1 MYHKVDDEI
10 GGRKLTLESGE
21 MAKQADGAVVVT
33 YGDTVIIAAAVSSGI
48 REGIDFFPLTVD
60 YREKFYA
67 GGKIPGGFFK
77 REGRPTEKETLTSR
91 LIDRPLRPLFPP
103 GFKED
108 TEVISMALSADIA
121 NDPDILALI
130 GSSAALTVSDIPF
143 LGPVGAVRMGRVGGK
158 LILNPTVAELQDSEL
173 NIVLAGKE
181 DSIVM
186 VEGGGEEIPEEVL
199 LEAFE
204 EGHKAI
210 QTIVRMQQTLQQ
222 ALGRPKR
229 EFDSPEQDPELAERL
244 KAHVGERMA
253 ETILIKEKQ
262 ERKTRMGTLRQEVLD
277 SLGGDSEDLTKK
289 LKGLFKDLESQEL
302 RRLII
307 EQGVRADG
315 RGLKDIRSITGR
327 VSALPRTHGSA
338 LFTRG
343 ETQALVTVTLG
354 TSQDEQRLDNLET
367 RDFHK
372 TFMLHYN
379 FPPFCTGE
387 VKPIRGP
394 GRREIGHGALAE
406 RALRPVLPPHDQF
419 PYTIR
424 IVSEILESNGSSSM
438 ATVCGGSLALMD
450 AGAPIRS
457 AVAGI
462 AMGLIQEEGRAFIL
476 TDILGQE
483 DHLGDMD
490 FKVAGTRK
498 GVTGIQMDIK
508 VQGGLTLE
516 VMREALAQAHEARL
530 FVLDRMDEV
539 LTEPRAN
546 LSAYAPR
553 ILTVR
558 VPPARVR
565 DVIGPGGKVVR
576 GIVERTGVS
585 IDIEDDG
592 SITIA
597 SVDESAA
604 QAAVAIIQ
612 DLTQE
617 AEIGKIYHGTVKKI
631 MDFGAFV
638 EIFPG
643 TDGLVHIS
651 QLAPGRVNKVTDVLN
666 EGDEVDVKVL
676 DVDRQGKIRLSRKD
690 ALSAEDRL
698 AKS

>member
-1 MYHKVDDEI
+1 
-10 GGRKLTLESGE
+10 
-21 MAKQADGAVVVT
+21 
-33 YGDTVIIAAAVSSGI
+33 
-48 REGIDFFPLTVD
+48 
-60 YREKFYA
+60 
-67 GGKIPGGFFK
+67 
-77 REGRPTEKETLTSR
+77 
-91 LIDRPLRPLFPP
+91 LRPSRRGTRP
-103 GFKED
+103 
-108 TEVISMALSADIA
+108 S
-121 NDPDILALI
+121 
-130 GSSAALTVSDIPF
+130 
-143 LGPVGAVRMGRVGGK
+143 
-158 LILNPTVAELQDSEL
+158 
-173 NIVLAGKE
+173 
-181 DSIVM
+181 
-186 VEGGGEEIPEEVL
+186 
-199 LEAFE
+199 
-204 EGHKAI
+204 
-210 QTIVRMQQTLQQ
+210 
-222 ALGRPKR
+222 RPKR
-229 EFDSPEQDPELAERL
+229 EFDSPEHDPELAERL
-244 KAHVGERMA
+244 KVHVGERMA

-277 SLGGDSEDLTKK
+277 SLGGDAEDLTKK
-289 LKGLFKDLESQEL
+289 LKGLFKDLETQEL

-307 EQGVRADG
+307 EQGVRSDG
-315 RGLKDIRSITGR
+315 RGLKDVRSITSR

-450 AGAPIRS
+450 AGAPVRS

-462 AMGLIQEEGRAFIL
+462 AMGLIQDEGRSFIL

-498 GVTGIQMDIK
+498 GVTAIQMDIK
-508 VQGGLTLE
+508 VQGGLTIE
-516 VMREALAQAHEARL
+516 VMREALAQAREARL

-553 ILTVR
+553 IITVR

-604 QAAVAIIQ
+604 QAAVAIIE

-651 QLAPGRVNKVTDVLN
+651 QLAPGRVDKVTDVLN

-698 AKS
+698 TKS